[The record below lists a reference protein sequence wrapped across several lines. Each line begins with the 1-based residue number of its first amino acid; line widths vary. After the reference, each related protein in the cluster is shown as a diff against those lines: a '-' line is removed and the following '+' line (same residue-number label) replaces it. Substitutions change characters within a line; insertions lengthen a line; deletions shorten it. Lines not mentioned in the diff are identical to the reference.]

1 MSESFPWGSF
11 VHILFSA
18 LKVTF
23 STAGKSDV
31 AFSAWMLAHAGKV
44 PSWKILLAHVFI
56 AKLRSR
62 TPIRFMSK
70 PVLAYKRNTNMT
82 VEFSLDIYSMK
93 LFEHKC
99 NKTKGLIA
107 INTSNFLSGLS

>member
-70 PVLAYKRNTNMT
+70 PVLAISLTIKCPEENAIELGG
-82 VEFSLDIYSMK
+82 VETGSM
-93 LFEHKC
+93 
-99 NKTKGLIA
+99 NA
-107 INTSNFLSGLS
+107 

>member
-1 MSESFPWGSF
+1 MSESFPGGGF

-23 STAGKSDV
+23 STAVTNEV

-44 PSWKILLAHVFI
+44 PSWKMLLAHVFI

-62 TPIRFMSK
+62 TPIRFMSN
-70 PVLAYKRNTNMT
+70 PVLAYKRNTKT
-82 VEFSLDIYSMK
+82 AVEFRLDIYSM
-93 LFEHKC
+93 
-99 NKTKGLIA
+99 
-107 INTSNFLSGLS
+107 